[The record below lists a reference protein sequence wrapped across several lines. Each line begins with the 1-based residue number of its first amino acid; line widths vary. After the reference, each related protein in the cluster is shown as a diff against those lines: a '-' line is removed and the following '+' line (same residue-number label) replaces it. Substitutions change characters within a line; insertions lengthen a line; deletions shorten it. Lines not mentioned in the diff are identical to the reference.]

1 MVAAEQKNINRA
13 ALHKAI
19 DELRDEDLA
28 ELISIMG
35 YLQFKQKTQQQ
46 GSPWAKELYDLF
58 SPVREAAAA
67 SGMSSDEIDQL
78 LDEELEEVRRE
89 RNP

>member
-1 MVAAEQKNINRA
+1 MVAAEQKRINRA

-19 DELRDEDLA
+19 DELSDENLA
-28 ELISIMG
+28 EIITIME
-35 YLQFKQKTQQQ
+35 YLQFKQQTRTQ

-58 SPVREAAAA
+58 APVRAAVAE